1 MTSGGPVALP
11 RLARLP
17 AAVLGLALV
26 PAVVLGL
33 VPVPAR
39 GAAPQTA
46 SSPAVVASCANPAL
60 PSAILDGPPAVN
72 PAVGAPPATPAGG
85 PLPMVDARG
94 ARVTL
99 LLAVAANDND
109 RDLGLM
115 CVTRLARGHGMIFV
129 FAANARW
136 VFWMKNTLVPLDML
150 WLTDDGRVT
159 AVAADV
165 PASTLQTPDAEV
177 ARRAGTGRF
186 VIELPA
192 GEAGRDGLVVGSHLR
207 LPKLQAQ
214 Q

>member
-1 MTSGGPVALP
+1 M
-11 RLARLP
+11 
-17 AAVLGLALV
+17 
-26 PAVVLGL
+26 
-33 VPVPAR
+33 PVPAR

-46 SSPAVVASCANPAL
+46 SSPAVVAGCSNPAL
-60 PSAILDGPPAVN
+60 PAAILDGPP
-72 PAVGAPPATPAGG
+72 PATPAEGAPAATPAEGPPAATPARG
-85 PLPMVDARG
+85 PLPTVDARG

-150 WLTDDGRVT
+150 WLADDGRVT